1 MANHFLL
8 AMFLNHQQD
17 QTVVGNGHKSLLK
30 MILLILRYECEIISF
45 YYFLKFN
52 KASVWKH
59 RGLPKTAYL
68 LITLLSYRFYSY
80 KISCSIKLNCIFCIV
95 GFNNHTVSLY
105 DAIYCN

>member
-52 KASVWKH
+52 KASAWKH

-68 LITLLSYRFYSY
+68 LINSTILSVVLLQNFLQHQ
-80 KISCSIKLNCIFCIV
+80 IELHI
-95 GFNNHTVSLY
+95 LY
-105 DAIYCN
+105 CWLQ